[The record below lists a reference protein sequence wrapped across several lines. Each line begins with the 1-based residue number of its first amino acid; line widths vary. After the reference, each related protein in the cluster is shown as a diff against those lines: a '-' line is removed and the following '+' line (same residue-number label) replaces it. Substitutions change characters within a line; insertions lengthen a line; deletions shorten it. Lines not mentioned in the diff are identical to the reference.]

1 MIMAPRN
8 ESPLSQ
14 KANPYSLNFSR
25 PILSLKI
32 LFVENPN
39 KLYSQIYSFIHVLP

>member
-14 KANPYSLNFSR
+14 KANPYSFDFSR
-25 PILSLKI
+25 PILRLKI

-39 KLYSQIYSFIHVLP
+39 KLYSQRNFLIHVLP